1 MPFDRRFSGMFFSS
15 PSQSSQNL
23 AVALR
28 PSHSR
33 QSSIAS
39 TILPQHD
46 HSDTPQPPW
55 EVVRWTK
62 LKKISGQVFSE
73 VGKRNYG
80 TPTVMAIGASIVI
93 GTSKGLT
100 LVFDYHQNITA
111 TIGLGTKAVECGSAT
126 SLAISA
132 DHSTVAVGHSTGHI
146 FTWEISRPAK
156 PFLHIMPMHESE
168 QRSSDGHITGSA
180 VVHVGFL
187 GMRHTALV
195 SADNKG
201 MAFSHLATR
210 GLGAVARVV
219 KTARILGR
227 YPVLPSSK
235 EKPRKSSSVLAFA
248 SLPLGNQDQPTDA
261 LGLTA
266 MLTPYL
272 LVVVS
277 TTPIA
282 ETQFKASRPK
292 EIPPHSTLSGCLAWF
307 PAVKLK
313 RPDPTTGEGVSR
325 TKLVYCWSNILTIL
339 DIESE
344 GVPEKDRPPTLHFR
358 PRNRWRSPEAIVAVQ
373 WIGRSVIGILT
384 ISQRLIILEDITL
397 RVADSFDLIQKHIY
411 HHDIFST
418 QLRSAVES
426 LDDNDEAL
434 HGVVADAF
442 HMSFRSY
449 KGRIFILGFND
460 ISIGT
465 LSSWEERLLALLEGG
480 DCVSAI
486 RLAEAYYTGKADKIT
501 VGLPDDDNMRH
512 ALVRDKLIEIL
523 TASLKYALIGETSPV
538 HESLG
543 DREKLIEDLCAASFS
558 AALAVDNLDLLFGE
572 VFSAFEA
579 GSFESVYFQTL
590 EPYILSEEITSVPT
604 EILQHLVMQYN
615 SEDKAAQLETIICH
629 LNPQLMDLHQVTT
642 LCKQFHLYD
651 GLIHVWNQAIGDY
664 VTPLIELLKLVKKIV
679 RENDESE
686 KLSDS
691 GSKIFPYLAH
701 ILTGRY
707 YPSGMEMEHVDATRA
722 KSDLYGYL
730 FSATATPW
738 PAKSGFT
745 LLTTDLEEPP
755 YPYLHLILQYDAGS
769 FLSMVHEA
777 FEDQFLNGVSQV
789 NGGSEATNGTK
800 HSRHLPTRQM
810 IVGILLEVLGE
821 KDFGVEDTIYLD
833 MFIARNLP
841 KFPQFIVLP
850 GHILDKILRRL
861 CQYPSNELADDCQ
874 LSVEYLLSYYH
885 PSDISK
891 LTHEFHEA
899 GFFRVLKSMY
909 RSAKSYGPLM
919 ETYFEDLKDREAV
932 FDCVGD
938 CLRPGAPLA
947 PKQVREVHAVIKRH
961 AQELVNINT
970 PRAAK
975 TLYTYAPQLLEP
987 VLEALD
993 EGSYARFA
1001 FLKTLLDSDFSSDD
1015 EIHHKFDEQYVQLM
1029 CAHEPARVASYIDIL
1044 KSGDLR
1050 LQKVL
1055 PAIEKSGAIDAAVV
1069 LLSRDGLIEDA
1080 MERLRNHMLT
1090 LGSGLTGLIST
1101 VTRSPDVRSTVE
1113 GVEDLLL
1120 DVHKYA
1126 KVGIWLCQGQTKLA
1140 SESTKSEPKAR
1151 GKALRTLET
1160 EKDLALD
1167 ELLWL
1172 DLIDTTVK
1180 ITKDVGATSRDLAI
1194 PDDFAPTASKINL
1207 SLRSAVQE
1215 CFTAL
1220 LGATTRPSPPA
1231 AANGDDDS
1239 PAARP
1244 PRPPQ
1249 PTTFLAILRAFLA
1262 RAARASPSLAELRA
1276 VLADVFA
1283 AHAFEARILALAH
1296 RFLDEDLFARVESA
1310 WEARQ
1315 RGWRPAGTNVCERCG
1330 RRVWGPGAGAGVW
1343 EAWEAGNEGRE
1354 REERARRGGGAGEGV
1369 PAGRGKGK
1377 ALDAAPAAGD
1387 AGREAGEGVVAREA
1401 TAPLLVFACRHVWH
1415 RDCLERTMAENGVA
1429 RGRGG
1434 REFVCQAGHRED

>member
-1 MPFDRRFSGMFFSS
+1 MPFDRRFSGMLFSS

-33 QSSIAS
+33 QSSLAS
-39 TILPQHD
+39 TIIPQHD

-73 VGKRNYG
+73 AGKRNYG
-80 TPTVMAIGASIVI
+80 TPTVMVIGAYIVI

-132 DHSTVAVGHSTGHI
+132 DHSTIAVGHSTGHI

-187 GMRHTALV
+187 GTRHTALV

-210 GLGAVARVV
+210 GLGPVVRVV

-227 YPVLPSSK
+227 YPALPSSK
-235 EKPRKSSSVLAFA
+235 EKPRKTSSVLAFA
-248 SLPLGNQDQPTDA
+248 SLPLGNLDQSTDA

-313 RPDPTTGEGVSR
+313 RPDPSTGETVSR

-373 WIGRSVIGILT
+373 WLSRSVLAILT
-384 ISQRLIILEDITL
+384 ISQRLVILEDITL

-411 HHDIFST
+411 HHDIFSA

-426 LDDNDEAL
+426 LDDEDEAL

-465 LSSWEERLLALLEGG
+465 LSNWADRLTALLEGG

-486 RLAEAYYTGKADKIT
+486 KLAEAYYTGEADKIT
-501 VGLPDDDNMRH
+501 VGLPDDDNIRH
-512 ALVRDKLIEIL
+512 AIVRDKLIEIL
-523 TASLKYALIGETSPV
+523 TASLKYTLMGEASPDL
-538 HESLG
+538 ETQG
-543 DREKLIEDLCAASFS
+543 DREKLIEDLCSASFS
-558 AALAVDNLDLLFGE
+558 ACLAVGNLDLLFGE

-579 GSFESVYFQTL
+579 GSFESTYFQTL

-615 SEDKAAQLETIICH
+615 SEDKAARLETIICH
-629 LNPQLMDLHQVTT
+629 LDPQLMDIHQVTT

-664 VTPLIELLKLVKKIV
+664 VTPLIELLKLVKQIV
-679 RENDESE
+679 YGDDDESE
-686 KLSDS
+686 RLSDS
-691 GSKIFPYLAH
+691 GSKVFPYLAH
-701 ILTGRY
+701 ILTGRH
-707 YPSGMEMEHVDATRA
+707 YPSGVEMEDADASRA
-722 KSDLYGYL
+722 KPDLYGYL

-738 PAKSGFT
+738 PADSGFT
-745 LLTTDLEEPP
+745 LITTDPEPP
-755 YPYLHLILQYDAGS
+755 YPYLHLILQYDAAS
-769 FLSMVHEA
+769 FMSMVHEA

-789 NGGSEATNGTK
+789 NGGEVTNGTK
-800 HSRHLPTRQM
+800 HNRHLPTRQM
-810 IVGILLEVLGE
+810 IIGILLEVLGE

-861 CQYPSNELADDCQ
+861 CQYPSVELADDCQ

-885 PSDISK
+885 PSDITK

-919 ETYFEDLKDREAV
+919 ETYFEDLKDLEAV
-932 FDCVGD
+932 FDCIGD

-947 PKQVREVHAVIKRH
+947 PKQVREVHSVIKKH

-975 TLYTYAPQLLEP
+975 TLYTYAPQLLDP

-993 EGSYARFA
+993 EGSYARYV
-1001 FLKTLLDSDFSSDD
+1001 FLKTLLDSDFSTDE
-1015 EIHHKFDEQYVQLM
+1015 EIHHDFDEQYVQLM

-1044 KSGDLR
+1044 QSGDLR

-1080 MERLRNHMLT
+1080 MERLRSHMLT

-1101 VTRSPDVRSTVE
+1101 VTHSPDVRSTVE

-1140 SESTKSEPKAR
+1140 TDSKPKKPKA
-1151 GKALRTLET
+1151 KALRALDA

-1180 ITKDVGATSRDLAI
+1180 ITKDVSAASTGLAI
-1194 PDDFAPTASKINL
+1194 PDDFAPTMTKINL

-1215 CFTAL
+1215 TFTAL

-1231 AANGDDDS
+1231 DQ
-1239 PAARP
+1239 PARQ
-1244 PRPPQ
+1244 PQ

-1262 RAARASPSLAELRA
+1262 RAARTSPSLAELRA
-1276 VLADVFA
+1276 VLAEIFT
-1283 AHAFEARILALAH
+1283 AHAFEARILHLAH
-1296 RFLDEDLFARVESA
+1296 QFLDKDLFENVESA
-1310 WEARQ
+1310 WEGRQ
-1315 RGWRPAGTNVCERCG
+1315 RGWRPGGANACERCA

-1343 EAWEAGNEGRE
+1343 EAWEARNEERE
-1354 REERARRGGGAGEGV
+1354 RVERARRGGGGNGGRPEGGAEGEREGEG
-1369 PAGRGKGK
+1369 AGRG
-1377 ALDAAPAAGD
+1377 ARC
-1387 AGREAGEGVVAREA
+1387 AGRRRAGRRA
-1401 TAPLLVFACRHVWH
+1401 
-1415 RDCLERTMAENGVA
+1415 
-1429 RGRGG
+1429 
-1434 REFVCQAGHRED
+1434 